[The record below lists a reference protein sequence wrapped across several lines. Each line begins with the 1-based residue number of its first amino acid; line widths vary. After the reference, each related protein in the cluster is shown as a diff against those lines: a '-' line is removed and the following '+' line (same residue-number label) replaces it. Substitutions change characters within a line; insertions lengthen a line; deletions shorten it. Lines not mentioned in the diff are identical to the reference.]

1 MRLPCYAAKLG
12 IAALLAL
19 PGRAAAQPVPGRDL
33 LDFPLGV
40 MAEAPALAT
49 QTGGGLYNPA
59 SLLIGRGARGRA
71 SVALLNAP
79 GDRGLRGEL
88 AALEWRVRP
97 TAAISVSAAR
107 AGIGGI
113 DRTTSDPLTE
123 LGSVVYD
130 TFVLSAGGA
139 VRPLRH
145 LSVGAAVRYRMGRSD
160 TTRAAAWGTD
170 VGLVADGLLGRH
182 DVRLGAA
189 SFLWQVGGD
198 GSERPAVL
206 AGVDG
211 RLWGVAPAREVR
223 AGGSYLASRRG
234 EREAYGY
241 VAGRLRAV
249 EGRLGLARAR
259 RFDSP
264 PQLRLRLGFGLEYA
278 RFHVGIAR
286 EESDPGFGPIYQFTL
301 STLLR

>member
-1 MRLPCYAAKLG
+1 MCLPCFAATLG
-12 IAALLAL
+12 IAALIAF
-19 PGRAAAQPVPGRDL
+19 PARVVAQPVPGRDL

-59 SLLIGRGARGRA
+59 ALLLGRDARGRA
-71 SVALLNAP
+71 SVAVLNAP
-79 GDRGLRGEL
+79 GDRGLQGGI

-97 TAAISVSAAR
+97 SAALAVSAAR

-113 DRTTSDPLTE
+113 DRTTTDPLTE

-130 TFVLSAGGA
+130 TYVLSTGVA

-145 LSVGAAVRYRMGRSD
+145 VAVGTAVRYRMGRSD
-160 TTRAAAWGTD
+160 TTRAGVWGTD
-170 VGLVADGLLGRH
+170 FGVLADGLLGRY
-182 DVRLGAA
+182 DVRVGAS
-189 SFLWQVGGD
+189 SFLWQAG
-198 GSERPAVL
+198 EREDARPSLL
-206 AGVDG
+206 AGAEG
-211 RLWGVAPAREVR
+211 RVWGVARAREVR
-223 AGGSYLASRRG
+223 VGGSYLASRRG
-234 EREAYGY
+234 EREGYGY
-241 VAGRLRAV
+241 LAGRLRAV
-249 EGRLGLARAR
+249 DGRLGLAQAR

-264 PQLRLRLGFGLEYA
+264 AQMRVRLGFGLEYA